1 MSNLQGMHSLMLLKI
16 RLDGLHQGAIQRAD
30 KDFAEEVETMLQD
43 LQKFFHFASG
53 AVALL
58 AECEVV
64 DELHPLDWQAKRE
77 AVLNEMTTDFAEV
90 LGEHKLSFDIK
101 RNTH

>member
-1 MSNLQGMHSLMLLKI
+1 MSHLQGMHSLLLLKI
-16 RLDGLHQGAIQRAD
+16 RLDGLHQGAVQRAD
-30 KDFAEEVETMLQD
+30 TGFAQEVETMLFD
-43 LQKFFHFASG
+43 LQKFFHYASG

-64 DELHPLDWQAKRE
+64 DELHPLDWQAKRD
-77 AVLNEMTTDFAEV
+77 AILNEMTNEFAEV
-90 LGEHKLSFDIK
+90 LGEHKLAFDIK